1 MLIGQ
6 SSNKCMMLGW
16 GSTSSG
22 FVCSRSTY
30 SGTRCVLKSPCS
42 LLRLG
47 DASYVRCTALH
58 LVATVNRARAILS
71 TKISNGNLSH
81 EFVRACFISLILC
94 FVGYGNS
101 VASMSSGDFRSFL
114 RGVLIF
120 LCENA
125 NPFA

>member
-1 MLIGQ
+1 
-6 SSNKCMMLGW
+6 MLGW

-81 EFVRACFISLILC
+81 EFVLANLQASS
-94 FVGYGNS
+94 FVFLDYGNLS
-101 VASMSSGDFRSFL
+101 CFDVKW
-114 RGVLIF
+114 
-120 LCENA
+120 
-125 NPFA
+125 

>member
-1 MLIGQ
+1 
-6 SSNKCMMLGW
+6 MLGW

-47 DASYVRCTALH
+47 DASYVGCTALH
-58 LVATVNRARAILS
+58 LMATVKSSPCDPVHENIGR
-71 TKISNGNLSH
+71 NLSH
-81 EFVRACFISLILC
+81 EFVLANSKPHP
-94 FVGYGNS
+94 FVLLYMVIR

-114 RGVLIF
+114 SGVLIF
-120 LCENA
+120 L
-125 NPFA
+125 